1 MLKILQCNCLQN
13 YNTTKATGLLDIKRK
28 THKNRTKDMLIVVL
42 VKKSSSEKVE
52 FDFVMDSEVLNTGRT
67 AKIVQQIGHIITK
80 HKAFSGRI
88 TDGM

>member
-1 MLKILQCNCLQN
+1 
-13 YNTTKATGLLDIKRK
+13 
-28 THKNRTKDMLIVVL
+28 MLIVVL
-42 VKKSSSEKVE
+42 VKKSSSEKIE

-80 HKAFSGRI
+80 HKAFSARI